1 MARGNQR
8 DQSRAKNEKKKQE
21 LLKSQKKAVGKGGI
35 LGKKEHD
42 ADKMRAKQAL
52 ADQRKEAE
60 ALAAAKK

>member
-35 LGKKEHD
+35 LGKKEND

-52 ADQRKEAE
+52 GM
-60 ALAAAKK
+60 